1 MTVLFR
7 SNNRNRFVAENAD
20 GTNNDLRSERPLRL
34 IALLSATNPIQVIFA
49 GDPVFVPAKVEE
61 PMNHGAAG

>member
-7 SNNRNRFVAENAD
+7 RNNWNRIVAENA
-20 GTNNDLRSERPLRL
+20 GGANNHLRSERPLRL
-34 IALLSATNPIQVIFA
+34 IALLQATNPIQVIFA
-49 GDPVFVPAKVEE
+49 GEHVIVPAKVEK